1 MFGSTKRRL
10 CSHNKR
16 ITQRYS
22 CWLLGKFDLMVDG
35 VRPVFA
41 LLCRVNFQ
49 AYVQPFPNYYVLGP
63 NIRYYL
69 AHGVRSVFPSFSAI
83 FNRKMQKMPLFSCI
97 LIRNEGKT
105 VRGMYEEG
113 NGHGPGSDL
122 DAMKAYLMAQIM
134 YDPSLDDDTLISN
147 FLNAY
152 YGDEVAPFVPIPES
166 WSICYCFQP
175 LEWVHFFRCRRFLG
189 VGAALH
195 GHDAWLHRGHQLLHA

>member
-1 MFGSTKRRL
+1 MFGSTKRQMY
-10 CSHNKR
+10 SHNKR

-22 CWLLGKFDLMVDG
+22 WLGWVNLMVDG

-69 AHGVRSVFPSFSAI
+69 AHGV
-83 FNRKMQKMPLFSCI
+83 K
-97 LIRNEGKT
+97 
-105 VRGMYEEG
+105 GMYEEG

-152 YGDEVAPFVPIPES
+152 FGEEVAPFVPTPPES
-166 WSICYCFQP
+166 WSICHCLQP
-175 LEWVHFFRCRRFLG
+175 LECISLDV
-189 VGAALH
+189 VGSLE
-195 GHDAWLHRGHQLLHA
+195 